1 MSVHVC
7 VLFPHQ
13 HYPKTRK
20 YISLFP
26 PSARGVEEELAD
38 DVEQAKT
45 NVEREALRA
54 EIRRRMEAGELSAEP
69 ELELDGQTPDRGQTH
84 STAPLASS
92 GMIAK
97 DDLAMDVDE
106 NTNNDEDQVSTP
118 ASAPT
123 SASKTSA
130 KARVAPQATSTTST
144 KSKSKSKKPGKKE
157 RASRPKAETVSSLT
171 PALDGDDFFAAD

>member
-1 MSVHVC
+1 MFVHVC
-7 VLFPHQ
+7 VLFPYQ

-45 NVEREALRA
+45 DVERETLRA

-69 ELELDGQTPDRGQTH
+69 ELELDGQTH
-84 STAPLASS
+84 SIAPLASS
-92 GMIAK
+92 GTIAK